1 RVEYSLRRNGGFTLG
16 SGEVVLVHE
25 WTPGEVE
32 VEIDGR
38 RLRAAVTVAAGVAY
52 VTLGRTTVTLPV
64 KPRFTIP
71 GSELPTGG
79 LVAPMPGSVIEL
91 RCAVGDTVEAGQ
103 VLVVLEAMKMEH
115 HITAPFDGT
124 VTGLPIAVG
133 DQVENGALLLTIE
146 EPAQEG
152 EQ

>member
-1 RVEYSLRRNGGFTLG
+1 MTL
-16 SGEVVLVHE
+16 S
-25 WTPGEVE
+25 
-32 VEIDGR
+32 
-38 RLRAAVTVAAGVAY
+38 
-52 VTLGRTTVTLPV
+52 V
-64 KPRFTIP
+64 KPRFAIP

-91 RCAVGDTVEAGQ
+91 RCEIGDTVAAGQ

-124 VTGLPIAVG
+124 VTELPIAVG

-146 EPAQEG
+146 ESADD
-152 EQ
+152 

>member
-1 RVEYSLRRNGGFTLG
+1 M
-16 SGEVVLVHE
+16 
-25 WTPGEVE
+25 
-32 VEIDGR
+32 
-38 RLRAAVTVAAGVAY
+38 
-52 VTLGRTTVTLPV
+52 TLPV
-64 KPRFTIP
+64 KPRFAIP

-115 HITAPFDGT
+115 HITAPFKGT
-124 VTGLPIAVG
+124 VTELPIAVG

-146 EPAQEG
+146 EPADD
-152 EQ
+152 